1 MCINKLMAA
10 VIFISKLGLNIYHSC
25 DSDKYIP
32 YNSNQKNLPKNCSLG
47 GRNDRRAQSAPPQGK
62 LMVQYPRG
70 YRVKSQI
77 FLMDSAHFIM
87 KILRR

>member
-47 GRNDRRAQSAPPQGK
+47 GRNDRRAQSA
-62 LMVQYPRG
+62 LLRG
-70 YRVKSQI
+70 NLWFNTPGVIGLS
-77 FLMDSAHFIM
+77 
-87 KILRR
+87 